1 MVCNCRVLSFYG
13 GMAAIESFMQY
24 TLCEL
29 CRVSH
34 NVGKKHVYSRK
45 HQEIVKN
52 VLAKYLKK
60 VNEAKQF
67 LKKPEVHDLLWED
80 GAKVWCY
87 FCTMEIEK
95 HGRKVD
101 DALSVRSYNFL
112 LHLATPAHEAAC
124 KSFFW
129 KNKISKT
136 SIKLYVIKSATVSK
150 AEPLI
155 NAAEKAYLEKMERLD
170 QKNVSAILEA
180 NKQRE
185 DIVKK
190 ARLEYSSAISEHAGP
205 QPGCSSWSS
214 VNGTSSSS
222 EQRPLPQVTKGNIHT
237 GAKPP
242 WLYEDSEEE
251 DEEEATMTKH
261 PCIGELSKAPIGP
274 TMEDFQKHLFVE
286 KQKKLNPNRVGA
298 NFDHFSETSEEWLPS
313 FGRVWNFGRRWQSRS
328 QYRKEEKIARKW
340 KKPKES

>member
-1 MVCNCRVLSFYG
+1 
-13 GMAAIESFMQY
+13 MAAIESFMQY

-34 NVGKKHVYSRK
+34 NVGKKHVYSKK

-87 FCTMEIEK
+87 FCTVEIEK

-129 KNKISKT
+129 KNKISKA
-136 SIKLYVIKSATVSK
+136 SVKLYIINSAIVSK

-155 NAAEKAYLEKMERLD
+155 NAAEKAYLEKMERLH
-170 QKNVSAILEA
+170 QKSVSAILKA

-190 ARLEYSSAISEHAGP
+190 ARLEV
-205 QPGCSSWSS
+205 CS
-214 VNGTSSSS
+214 G
-222 EQRPLPQVTKGNIHT
+222 
-237 GAKPP
+237 
-242 WLYEDSEEE
+242 
-251 DEEEATMTKH
+251 
-261 PCIGELSKAPIGP
+261 
-274 TMEDFQKHLFVE
+274 
-286 KQKKLNPNRVGA
+286 
-298 NFDHFSETSEEWLPS
+298 
-313 FGRVWNFGRRWQSRS
+313 
-328 QYRKEEKIARKW
+328 
-340 KKPKES
+340 

>member
-1 MVCNCRVLSFYG
+1 
-13 GMAAIESFMQY
+13 MATIESFMQY

-34 NVGKKHVYSRK
+34 NVGKKHVYSKK
-45 HQEIVKN
+45 HQQIVKN

-60 VNEAKQF
+60 VHEAKQF

-87 FCTMEIEK
+87 FCAAEIEK
-95 HGRKVD
+95 HGRNVD

-129 KNKISKT
+129 KNKISKA
-136 SIKLYVIKSATVSK
+136 SVKLYVISSDIVSK

-155 NAAEKAYLEKMERLD
+155 NAAEKAYLEKMERLH
-170 QKNVSAILEA
+170 QKNVSAILKA
-180 NKQRE
+180 DKQRE
-185 DIVKK
+185 DTVMK
-190 ARLEYSSAISEHAGP
+190 ARLEYSSAVSEHTSSQP

-214 VNGTSSSS
+214 VNGISSSR
-222 EQRPLPQVTKGNIHT
+222 EQRAIPQGMTGNIHT

-251 DEEEATMTKH
+251 DEEEPTTAKR
-261 PCIGELSKAPIGP
+261 PRIGEVSKAPIGP
-274 TMEDFQKHLFVE
+274 TMEDFQKHLFLE
-286 KQKKLNPNRVGA
+286 KRKKLNPNRVGA

-328 QYRKEEKIARKW
+328 QYRKEEKAAGKW
-340 KKPKES
+340 KKLKES